1 MNQTT
6 QKNYRTRAENFYQS
20 NLKGIT
26 PSPKKI
32 CDALKEKSNDM
43 KPNSWRVLRN
53 AIEFDQRQ
61 KGFIE
66 SADRVKSQKN
76 PNTLNGKQNRLS
88 NRKPTKVKNI
98 TEVDEQKLLRQLK
111 TDDNKTLLAA
121 IRLVK
126 YLGCRPAE
134 LLNIEFLQSNSIR
147 IPSAKKREDRGL
159 DRVIKLEGNK
169 AKQLYDFLESQHQ
182 ELLSS
187 GFTDPV
193 RYAQK
198 RLLTVG
204 KQLWP
209 QRKSVPCLYSWRH
222 QMGADLKASGK
233 SRREIA
239 ALMGHLSVESISVYG
254 RPRHARNQRSYI
266 SAHADTIAKVL
277 NKEPSIPP
285 SKVSRTVKSIKEKSA
300 KGGGRATT
308 NKSFPNIRTKLP
320 IVQIRSSLIKNLK

>member
-6 QKNYRTRAENFYQS
+6 QKNYRTRANNFYKN
-20 NLKGIT
+20 NLKENT

-32 CDALKEKSNDM
+32 CDALKEQSKSM

-53 AIEFDQRQ
+53 AIEFDQRE
-61 KGFIE
+61 KGYND
-66 SADRVKSQKN
+66 SADRIKNLKN
-76 PNTLNGKQNRLS
+76 PTSISGQYNSSYTK
-88 NRKPTKVKNI
+88 KPSKVKNV
-98 TEVDEQKLLRQLK
+98 TKTDEKKLFDELK
-111 TDDNKTLLAA
+111 TEGNTTLFAVLQ
-121 IRLVK
+121 LVK
-126 YLGCRPAE
+126 FLGCRPAE
-134 LLNIEFLQSNSIR
+134 LLDIEFLQSHSIR

-159 DRVIKLEGNK
+159 DRIVKLEGRQ
-169 AKQLYDFLESQHQ
+169 AKEIYNFLESQHQ
-182 ELLSS
+182 ALLSS

-239 ALMGHLSVESISVYG
+239 AIMGHLSVESVSVYG
-254 RPRHARNQRSYI
+254 RPRHARSHRSYI
-266 SAHADTIAKVL
+266 SAHAETISKVL
-277 NKEPSIPP
+277 KTEPSLPP
-285 SKVSRTVKSIKEKSA
+285 SQRDSPVKSIKEKSP
-300 KGGGRATT
+300 KGGK
-308 NKSFPNIRTKLP
+308 NKSI
-320 IVQIRSSLIKNLK
+320 